1 MTLLRRAARGLS
13 VVVLSLFVVACGP
26 GVGGTGTGY
35 GDAPG
40 LAGLAWF
47 DAQADSVC
55 NGPVAGLL
63 ACSATT
69 SGAVAVPTRELRMA
83 GPCAAATLAGDD
95 IVLDVICGGWVF
107 AGRWGRDGAGV
118 GRYYGLIGTD
128 PLVAPTDPGTL
139 EVQVDGE
146 RLVAWLRDAQGALV
160 AGPLV
165 LDPAGSASGWRSE

>member
-1 MTLLRRAARGLS
+1 MIFLCRAARGLS
-13 VVVLSLFVVACGP
+13 VVVLSLLAVACGP

-83 GPCAAATLAGDD
+83 GPCAAATFTGDD
-95 IVLDVICGGWVF
+95 VVLDVICGGWVF

-118 GRYYGLIGTD
+118 GRYSGLIGTD
-128 PLVAPTDPGTL
+128 PRVAPTDPGTL

-146 RLVAWLRDAQGALV
+146 RLVAWLRDSQGALV

-165 LDPAGSASGWRSE
+165 LDPAGTASGWRSE